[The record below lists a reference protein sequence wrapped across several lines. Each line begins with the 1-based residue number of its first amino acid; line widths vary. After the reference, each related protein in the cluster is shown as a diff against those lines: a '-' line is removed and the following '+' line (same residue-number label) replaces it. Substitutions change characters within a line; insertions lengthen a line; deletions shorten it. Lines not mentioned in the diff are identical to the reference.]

1 MYFCDH
7 SLTCKYSDF
16 TIRNMWP
23 YSSSTSRMVEVP
35 TKPKIHIDLDSFSVN
50 DKALDVTLTPDI
62 WSMVEWLSATNDS
75 TNIDVIR
82 ALLFQTL
89 YGRVAF
95 EQLQEHVR
103 EKRRAEAL
111 KQAVQAIEL
120 EGADQYVAEL
130 LPDRGHAI
138 RFSRARATNA
148 DLRHVGIA
156 NLQRKLQVPSRMW
169 IDLDRQA
176 SKAGEDLSRFVR
188 GLLFKALQGEVN
200 YNQWQFARAELDNKI
215 EPPAKK

>member
-1 MYFCDH
+1 
-7 SLTCKYSDF
+7 
-16 TIRNMWP
+16 MWP
-23 YSSSTSRMVEVP
+23 YSSSTSRVVEVP
-35 TKPKIHIDLDSFSVN
+35 AKPKIYLDLDSFSVN

-103 EKRRAEAL
+103 EERRADAL
-111 KQAVQAIEL
+111 KQAVQALEL
-120 EGADQYVAEL
+120 EDADQHVAEL
-130 LPDRGHAI
+130 LPDRGRAI
-138 RFSRARATNA
+138 RFSRDRATNA
-148 DLRHVGIA
+148 DLRHVGKA
-156 NLQRKLQVPSRMW
+156 SLQRKLQLPNRMW
-169 IDLDRQA
+169 YDLDRQA
-176 SKAGEDLSRFVR
+176 AKAGEDLSRFVR

-200 YNQWQFARAELDNKI
+200 YNQWQYARAELDNKI
-215 EPPAKK
+215 KPSAKK

>member
-1 MYFCDH
+1 MQ
-7 SLTCKYSDF
+7 
-16 TIRNMWP
+16 NMWP
-23 YSSSTSRMVEVP
+23 YSSSTSRVVEVP

-62 WSMVEWLSATNDS
+62 WSMVEWLSATKDS

-103 EKRRAEAL
+103 EKRRAEKL

-120 EGADQYVAEL
+120 EGADQYVAKF

-138 RFSRARATNA
+138 RFSRDRTTNA

-188 GLLFKALQGEVN
+188 GLLFKALQGEVK
-200 YNQWQFARAELDNKI
+200 YNQWQYARTELDNRI